1 MKLSATERYSKKE
14 AKFFA
19 KHQELLERYEK
30 VLTQLKGDYTATW
43 LKTHRLKGNMSD
55 YHAVS
60 LTYEY
65 RIVIFIKILNYEI
78 VLVNIGT
85 HDEVYG

>member
-1 MKLSATERYSKKE
+1 MKLSTTERYSKKE

-30 VLTQLKGDYTATW
+30 VLAQLKEDCTATW
-43 LKTHRLKGNMSD
+43 LKTHRLKGNLSD

-65 RIVIFIKILNYEI
+65 RIVIFIKILDDEI